1 MLVTFA
7 SQPSPG
13 RAVNEDLAMA
23 GSHFAFVLD
32 GATAPTG
39 VDSGCR
45 HDVAWYVARLGGELA
60 RLLLRSAP
68 APALPDVLAEAINR
82 VGAQHASTCD
92 LANPA
97 SPSSTVSILRE
108 TADGIDYLVLADSPL
123 VLRGVDGDVTAV
135 HDNRPDQMLGHTV
148 ESVNE
153 HRNVPDGFWVAGT
166 RPEAAHE
173 AVTGNRPAGTIACA
187 GIFSDGASRLA
198 ERHGMTWA
206 GLLDLLETDGP
217 ARVIAR
223 VRAADER
230 VAPGTYRG
238 KRHDDATA
246 LLCQF

>member
-13 RAVNEDLAMA
+13 QQVNEDLAMA
-23 GSHFAFVLD
+23 GPHFAFVLD

-60 RLLLRSAP
+60 RLLIRSDP
-68 APALPDVLAEAINR
+68 APALPNILAEAITR

-108 TADGIDYLVLADSPL
+108 TAGGIDYLVLADSPL
-123 VLRGVDGDVTAV
+123 VLRGVDGEVTAV
-135 HDNRPDQMLGHTV
+135 HDNRPDEMLGHLV
-148 ESVNE
+148 DSVNA
-153 HRNVPDGFWVAGT
+153 HRNVPGGFWVAGT

-173 AVTGNRPAGTIACA
+173 AVTGSLPAGTVTSA

-206 GLLDLLETDGP
+206 GLLDLLETDG
-217 ARVIAR
+217 AAQVIAR

-230 VAPGTYRG
+230 VPPGAYRG

-246 LLCQF
+246 VLCQF